1 MNTEEFDD
9 IIRNKVTQPTP
20 SEGPRDWDLFMLS
33 AIDKGEEKI
42 FEDHP
47 TDRVVK
53 DALGDF
59 KADYNASH
67 WDKLVV
73 KMEAPVPEPQV
84 IHARFD
90 KTVSNSLKDITRKY
104 DASTWP
110 KLAARIEAEEKYLRH
125 YYRAKM
131 IEAVLFC
138 LLVLTLFQVS
148 RSGKF
153 MPPFIKSA
161 DAETA
166 LLNSNTPD
174 QDQVLGAIVR
184 MPENKAPIA
193 LNTQPNNTAGPNIPN
208 VAPATSFNQ
217 TNKTTSS
224 ETMITRSEILP
235 AGLGSRQS
243 LLRSSQFSSGLEGK
257 IKALPLIQ
265 VITEENAEVEEE
277 ALLVHSLVPVP
288 EPSALNL
295 PDVLK
300 IAATGGWK
308 LGMYSHYDY
317 NQIYLPDQ
325 QFLVFGKKSD
335 LYPATTVSSVGYGAG
350 FKMHYL
356 KNRFGLEFGLGYANR
371 SYSPSRAY
379 YLDPYWNINFKKIE
393 YDIVALPI
401 AVKYTTKNNT
411 RLKPYMMAGI
421 NANFIAK
428 AIYDVLPEIK
438 QVNFNGERRLNATQ
452 NSIYSRVQDQFTHLD
467 RRRALLYGQGSLGME
482 WKVNSSLDV
491 YSQLTYAQRFLNKQ
505 FGPNWDQFRSLSL
518 EIGLKTGL

>member
-9 IIRNKVTQPTP
+9 IIRNKVTQPAA

-47 TDRVVK
+47 TDRVVNE
-53 DALGDF
+53 ALGEF
-59 KADYNASH
+59 KADYNAGH
-67 WDKLVV
+67 WDLMARKLDEEVPDQPVV
-73 KMEAPVPEPQV
+73 
-84 IHARFD
+84 HARFD
-90 KTVSNSLKDITRKY
+90 KTVSNSLKGITRKY

-138 LLVLTLFQVS
+138 LLVLTLFQIS

-153 MPPFIKSA
+153 TPPFIKTA
-161 DAETA
+161 EPETA
-166 LLNSNTPD
+166 LRNNSNNDGD
-174 QDQVLGAIVR
+174 QAIATLY
-184 MPENKAPIA
+184 PKTENNTSIA
-193 LNTQPNNTAGPNIPN
+193 LNNSSGNTAG
-208 VAPATSFNQ
+208 
-217 TNKTTSS
+217 TNSPGALSATTSGGMDLTS
-224 ETMITRSEILP
+224 ASRPVVARHDVLLERIS
-235 AGLGSRQS
+235 SRQS
-243 LLRSSQFSSGLEGK
+243 LIGSGQIYSRLDGK
-257 IKALPLIQ
+257 VKSLPLLQ
-265 VITEENAEVEEE
+265 ELSGEPVEDGEE
-277 ALLVHSLVPVP
+277 ALLAHQLVPVP
-288 EPSALNL
+288 EPSSLEL
-295 PDVLK
+295 PDVVKLTVK
-300 IAATGGWK
+300 GGWK
-308 LGMYSHYDY
+308 LGMYSHFDY

-335 LYPATTVSSVGYGAG
+335 LYPATTVSSTGYGAG

-401 AVKYTTKNNT
+401 AVRYTTKSNT
-411 RLKPYMMAGI
+411 RLKPYAMAGI

-438 QVNFNGERRLNATQ
+438 QVNFNGERKLNAVQ

-467 RRRALLYGQGSLGME
+467 RRRALLYGQGSLGLE

-491 YSQLTYAQRFLNKQ
+491 YSQLTYAQRFLNRQ

>member
-9 IIRNKVTQPTP
+9 IIRNKVTQPAP

-42 FEDHP
+42 FEDNP
-47 TDRVVK
+47 VDRVVK

-59 KADYNASH
+59 KSDYNPGH

-73 KMEAPVPEPQV
+73 KMDEPVPEPQV

-153 MPPFIKSA
+153 TPPFIKP
-161 DAETA
+161 AETELA
-166 LLNSNTPD
+166 LQKTVTRD
-174 QDQVLGAIVR
+174 EDKVLGAINRLPANETATVSKTEIKSTSG
-184 MPENKAPIA
+184 PSAPLA
-193 LNTQPNNTAGPNIPN
+193 A
-208 VAPATSFNQ
+208 VAASFNQ
-217 TNKTTSS
+217 VNNHSS
-224 ETMITRSEILP
+224 SLPMMTRSEDL
-235 AGLGSRQS
+235 LESLTKRQS
-243 LLRSSQFSSGLEGK
+243 LLRSSRFRSELEGK
-257 IKALPLIQ
+257 INGLPLVQ
-265 VITEENAEVEEE
+265 VFNEEKTQVEEE
-277 ALLVHSLVPVP
+277 SLLAHNLVPVP
-288 EPSALNL
+288 EPSALDL
-295 PDVLK
+295 PGVLK
-300 IAATGGWK
+300 IAGAGGWK

-335 LYPATTVSSVGYGAG
+335 LYPATTVSAVGYGAG

-411 RLKPYMMAGI
+411 RLRPYMMAGI

-438 QVNFNGERRLNATQ
+438 QVNFSGDRKLNAAQ

-482 WKVNSSLDV
+482 WKVNSDLDV

-518 EIGLKTGL
+518 EIGLKTRL